1 MAQIERDITVAA
13 KAVANQFRKLDALL
27 EEYSEQNPNILLKGN
42 LFVLEGPVSLHIY
55 GLRSDIRE
63 QYNKTYRFIT
73 QQLYRGGELR
83 IKTLSEVCKD
93 YDEVYLHS
101 SSRDGV
107 FRTAVFITRKTE
119 FHFKLRV

>member
-1 MAQIERDITVAA
+1 MTETKRDITVAA
-13 KAVANQFRKLDALL
+13 KVVANQFRKLDELF
-27 EEYSEQNPNILLKGN
+27 EEYNRQYPNIPLKRN
-42 LFVLEGPVSLHIY
+42 RFVLEGPASLRTY
-55 GLRSDIRE
+55 NFRSDIRE

-93 YDEVYLHS
+93 YEDVYLHS

-107 FRTAVFITRKTE
+107 FRTAVFITRKAE